1 VAYSDWVRRTFWQ
14 KPYVVHTVLF
24 SDRIYGRSRIC
35 TSDTVQFL
43 SNPVCRMSYGVVS
56 TSNTVCRTSYLY
68 CVEFICHM
76 RYYICSWIRTYL
88 CCMLLLFYP
97 CALYVEVLA
106 SSVVLFR
113 LGLPDT
119 RIPIRGHI
127 ALPRIRI
134 AYRLVYYLVGLWKG
148 QATARSFLP
157 KKWLFLTLRFT
168 F

>member
-1 VAYSDWVRRTFWQ
+1 MSYMLRSFFLTVYTA
-14 KPYVVHTVLF
+14 VVV
-24 SDRIYGRSRIC
+24 C
-35 TSDTVQFL
+35 TSDTVQFS

>member
-1 VAYSDWVRRTFWQ
+1 VKLS
-14 KPYVVHTVLF
+14 K
-24 SDRIYGRSRIC
+24 
-35 TSDTVQFL
+35 QFL
-43 SNPVCRMSYGVVS
+43 SNPVCRMSYVVW
-56 TSNTVCRTSYLY
+56 CRIHVKYRMSYVIPIL
-68 CVEFICHM
+68 CRVHM
-76 RYYICSWIRTYL
+76 PY
-88 CCMLLLFYP
+88 
-97 CALYVEVLA
+97 EVLYMFVDTYVSMLHVA
-106 SSVVLFR
+106 TLLSLRSLCRGAGSSSVVLFR